1 MVASALGGPAL
12 SAERD
17 RIQRELR
24 DVHQRFEGV
33 RRFIEQGDGSA
44 KVRQWLTGLE
54 REETRLDAA
63 LAALEARPTGRPS
76 GCIRGRPRPTW
87 PTSARRWSKG
97 APEPDRLCR
106 KTSSGVVHPVRPKA
120 AKPFTRVEVITSGEG
135 LLGGV

>member
-63 LAALEARPTGRPS
+63 LAALEAEADRPPLRVHPRKAEAYLADLRATLVKGGTRARQVVQEDVQ
-76 GCIRGRPRPTW
+76 RG
-87 PTSARRWSKG
+87 G
-97 APEPDRLCR
+97 
-106 KTSSGVVHPVRPKA
+106 SSGPP
-120 AKPFTRVEVITSGEG
+120 
-135 LLGGV
+135 

>member
-63 LAALEARPTGRPS
+63 LAALEAEADRPPLRVH
-76 GCIRGRPRPTW
+76 PRKVEAHLAHLRVTLV
-87 PTSARRWSKG
+87 KG
-97 APEPDRLCR
+97 APEPDRLCK
-106 KTSSGVVHPVRPKA
+106 KTSSGVFIRSALKPRSPSPERRLSPL
-120 AKPFTRVEVITSGEG
+120 AKGCW
-135 LLGGV
+135 GV